1 MGQEL
6 ESNLSPALTQYQ
18 AQIAELRRS
27 RHMDYPAMVHI
38 ETFAKCNAACSFCP
52 YPTIERQG
60 ERMSDSLF
68 EKIIG
73 DLCDIPRDVRLIV
86 SPVKVNEP
94 FLDSAIFDR
103 MAYINEKLPTA
114 KIALTTNASPLTR
127 SNIDRLAG
135 VRNLRDL
142 WISLND
148 HREAE
153 YEATMK
159 IPYKR
164 TMENLRRLHDMVSN
178 GESNIRVVLSRVGD
192 GSPADQAF
200 AVYAQTAFPR
210 FKSFVGVRGSWVG
223 RIQSNAPIPNIG
235 CTRWF
240 EISIMA
246 TGIVS
251 HCCMDG
257 NGDFPIGDVKTQ
269 HLLEIYNQPH
279 YRSLREAT
287 VSRRDA
293 KPCDQCS
300 FL

>member
-1 MGQEL
+1 M
-6 ESNLSPALTQYQ
+6 ESSLSPALAQYQ
-18 AQIAELRRS
+18 AQIGEIRRT
-27 RHMDYPAMVHI
+27 RYMDYPMMVHI

-60 ERMSDSLF
+60 ERMPDSLF
-68 EKIIG
+68 EKIVR
-73 DLCDIPRDVRLIV
+73 DLCDIPREVRFLI
-86 SPVKVNEP
+86 SPLKVNEP

-103 MAYINEKLPTA
+103 MAHINEKLPNA
-114 KIALTTNASPLTR
+114 KLTLTTNASPLTR

-135 VRNLRDL
+135 VRNLRDV

-164 TMENLRRLHDMVSN
+164 TMENLHRLHDMVSK
-178 GESNIRVVLSRVGD
+178 GESNVRVVLSRVGD
-192 GSPADQAF
+192 GSPADAAF
-200 AVYAQTAFPR
+200 VAYAQTTFPR
-210 FKSFVGVRGSWVG
+210 FKTFVGVRGSWIG
-223 RIQSNAPIPNIG
+223 RVETSAPIPNVG
-235 CTRWF
+235 CARWF
-240 EISIMA
+240 EMSIMA
-246 TGIVS
+246 NGIVA

-269 HLLEIYNQPH
+269 HVLEIYNQPH
-279 YRSLREAT
+279 YRSLREST
-287 VSRRDA
+287 VSRLDA